1 MFGECYTREF
11 VAICVFMEGASTCK
25 GRRGKKEA
33 EEGELNSKHKKAFQ
47 RSMLEAQCKV
57 K

>member
-1 MFGECYTREF
+1 MNLLLFVSSWKVLQPARED
-11 VAICVFMEGASTCK
+11 AE
-25 GRRGKKEA
+25 KKEA